1 MAAYDVEMIQAT
13 LEAYAP
19 GSTPDVA
26 AGSMVSPFAGILTPS
41 FTALAGVGPFDDGFE
56 GDNGRSSPTIEF
68 SSHGNGERLHGEL
81 SSLAALGGGGVPRP
95 ESFDDD
101 DDDEDT
107 VGARGGG
114 LLGVGGSL
122 SPTSVVPDAS
132 LTDMDDALFDALLS
146 SIEHPT
152 PEWAKGATASSHDDA
167 DFDLSPSGELCVK
180 TERFAD
186 DDDDEDEYDE
196 HDDNDVPASVPR
208 ARSKTTAAAGKTQRP
223 RRGPGSRRKLQE
235 EIHDEL
241 DDKIY
246 KLVPA
251 DKLRL
256 PKAEFQE
263 WRESSG
269 FPKLTGPERRRLA
282 AIRRMILARVYAERN
297 RLRKLEEN
305 ERSGQTLAK
314 LKAEN
319 AKLKAKVAKMEEI
332 ELKFK
337 KAKAELDR
345 IRAASR

>member
-19 GSTPDVA
+19 GSTPDVV

-41 FTALAGVGPFDDGFE
+41 FTALAGVGPFDDGFG

-95 ESFDDD
+95 ESFDD

-186 DDDDEDEYDE
+186 DDDDEDDYDE

-256 PKAEFQE
+256 P
-263 WRESSG
+263 
-269 FPKLTGPERRRLA
+269 